1 MTDENTTETAGTFGG
16 MTQEEAIMMAATASN
31 MVGRKQFAN
40 RAGLQFGGDRDLW
53 EALGYQGKFTYRD
66 YRSWYDRGGIAKP
79 IINKPAETS
88 WSERPEIVDDA
99 DVGDDDQTQFEEDVE
114 KLFDAGEDTSLDR
127 GLSHYF
133 ERADKLGRI
142 GEYSVL
148 FLGFS
153 DADEA
158 SDLANAVDPNEL
170 GSLEDLLYVTP
181 LGQGDASIN
190 SWVKDVTD
198 PRNGLPKTYK
208 LDLANGDQSNS
219 QVVHHSRVIHI
230 AEGVL
235 EDDINGEPALRAVMN
250 RLFDIE
256 KVAGASAEAYWMTAN
271 PGLALSVDPQFS
283 DVDTEKMDEQVE
295 EYEHNM
301 RRVLKMYGTDV
312 EQLEGQDVDPSSTLD
327 SLMKIIAGTIEIPK
341 RKLEGSER
349 GDLAS
354 SQDEANYLEMISARQ
369 ESFNGPVMLRPFL
382 DRLLEYGILES
393 PQGGSYSLNWPN
405 LFQLTE
411 LEEAKL
417 TNQLS
422 QALVNLAPM
431 GDIEMLHSIDALRE
445 FSPIEEP
452 EDATPPEDVDDVD
465 DEIDEEDEQVQDQ
478 FNEQM
483 GRSPALTDGGQEADD

>member
-1 MTDENTTETAGTFGG
+1 MTDENTTETAGSFGG
-16 MTQEEAIMMAATASN
+16 MSAEQAVMMAATASN
-31 MVGRKQFAN
+31 MVGRQQFAN
-40 RAGLQFGGDRDLW
+40 RSGLQHGGERDLW
-53 EALGYQGKFTYRD
+53 EALGYQQRFTYAD
-66 YRSWYDRGGIAKP
+66 YRDWYDRGGIAKP
-79 IINKPAETS
+79 IIEKPAATT

-99 DVGDDDQTQFEEDVE
+99 EVGDEEQTSFEGDLEA
-114 KLFDAGEDTSLDR
+114 LFDASDKTTLDR

-148 FLGFS
+148 YLGFA
-153 DADEA
+153 DADKP
-158 SDLANAVDPNEL
+158 SDLSDPVDPSEL
-170 GSLEDLLYVTP
+170 DGLKDLLYVTP

-190 SWVKDVTD
+190 SWVKDVTAS
-198 PRNGLPKTYK
+198 RNGLPKTYK
-208 LDLANGDQSNS
+208 LDLANGDQTNT
-219 QVVHHSRVIHI
+219 QVVHHTRVIHI

-235 EDDINGEPALRAVMN
+235 DDDVNGEPALRPIMN

-256 KVAGASAEAYWMTAN
+256 KVAGASAEAYWMVSN
-271 PGLALSVDPQFS
+271 PGLALSVDPEFA
-283 DVDTEKMDEQVE
+283 DVDTDQMDEQIDE
-295 EYEHNM
+295 WENNF

-312 EQLEGQDVDPSSTLD
+312 EQLESQDVDPSGVID
-327 SLMKIIAGTIEIPK
+327 SIMKLIAGTIEIPK

-369 ESFNGPVMLRPFL
+369 ESFAGPVLLRPFI
-382 DRLLEYGILES
+382 DRLVEYGIIES
-393 PQGGSYSLNWPN
+393 PQGGSYSLEWPN

-411 LEEAKL
+411 LEEATLKKE
-417 TNQLS
+417 LS

-431 GDIEMLHSIDALRE
+431 GDIEQLHTLEALRE

-452 EDATPPEDVDDVD
+452 EEVTPPEDVDDVD
-465 DEIDEEDEQVQDQ
+465 DEIDEDDEQVQDQ

-483 GRSPALTDGGQEADD
+483 GRQPAEGDD